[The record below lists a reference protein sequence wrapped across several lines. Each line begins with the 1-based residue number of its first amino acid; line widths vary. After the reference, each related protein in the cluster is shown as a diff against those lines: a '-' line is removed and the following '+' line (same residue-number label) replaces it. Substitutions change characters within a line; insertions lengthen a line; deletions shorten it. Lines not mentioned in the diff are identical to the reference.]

1 MITLT
6 EAKYHLKVE
15 SDEHE
20 SDPLIES
27 LIQTATVTLES
38 LTRRSILSGEKTA
51 VFDGF
56 LPVIRLPWWPVQ
68 SITSVQY
75 FSVDG
80 VELNFADYDLD
91 ARSIPAKIMPSINES
106 WPQTRDNRMSV
117 RVTATVGYEAIPAP
131 LKSAA
136 LLLISHLFENRESV
150 VVGAPVAS
158 LPMGFEMLIA
168 PYVIYRVA

>member
-1 MITLT
+1 VITLT
-6 EAKYHLKVE
+6 EAKNHLKVE
-15 SDEHE
+15 ADEQE
-20 SDPLIES
+20 SDGLIES
-27 LIQTATVTLES
+27 LVQTATVTIEN
-38 LTRRSILSGEKTA
+38 LTRRTIVSGEKTA

-56 LPVIRLPWWPVQ
+56 LPTIKLPWWPVQ
-68 SITSVQY
+68 SIVSVQY

-80 VELNFADYDLD
+80 AELAFADYDMD
-91 ARSIPAKIMPSINES
+91 ARSIPAKIMPRIDES

-117 RVTATVGYEAIPAP
+117 KVTASVGYEVVPAP

-168 PYVIYRVA
+168 SYVIYRVA